1 MDGTFRPYGPVHWTV
16 LIVVVAGALLLA
28 LLGRR
33 TRGSVV
39 FARAFAAVIVAYA
52 LAMQIYRILPD
63 HWDIATSLPL
73 HFSDLTWMTAAYALW
88 TRRQWAFALTYY
100 WGLTL
105 NPQAMLTPA
114 LDAPDFP
121 HIEFIDFWVLHTLA
135 VWATVHL
142 TWGLGMRPNW
152 RSFATAVTVTVA
164 WGLVLLGFNSLA
176 GTNYGFVNAKPE
188 NPSLLDLM
196 GDWPWYLGAE
206 LVIGM
211 AAWALIT
218 WPWTRLSET
227 SAQPLSGRKTSGKWL
242 C

>member
-1 MDGTFRPYGPVHWTV
+1 MDGTFRPYGSIHWTV
-16 LIVVVAGALLLA
+16 LTVIVAGALLLA
-28 LLGRR
+28 VLGRR
-33 TRGSVV
+33 TRGTAV
-39 FARAFAAVIVAYA
+39 FARTFAVVIVAYA
-52 LAMQIYRILPD
+52 LAMQIYRILPG

-88 TRRQWAFALTYY
+88 TRRQWAFSLTYY

-114 LDAPDFP
+114 TDAPDFP

-135 VWATVHL
+135 VWATVYL

-152 RSFATAVTVTVA
+152 RSLTTAVTVTVA
-164 WGLVLLGFNSLA
+164 WGVVLLGFNSLA

-196 GDWPWYLGAE
+196 GDWPWYLGVE
-206 LVIGM
+206 LVIGI

-218 WPWTRLSET
+218 WPWTG
-227 SAQPLSGRKTSGKWL
+227 SATRPTPTRPAAVPPPPAS
-242 C
+242 

>member
-1 MDGTFRPYGPVHWTV
+1 MDGTFRPYGSIHWTV
-16 LIVVVAGALLLA
+16 LAVIVAGALLLA
-28 LLGRR
+28 VLGRR
-33 TRGSVV
+33 TRGTAV
-39 FARAFAAVIVAYA
+39 FARTFAVVIVAYA
-52 LAMQIYRILPD
+52 LAMQVYRLLPG

-88 TRRQWAFALTYY
+88 TRRQWAFSLTYY

-114 LDAPDFP
+114 TDAPDFP

-135 VWATVHL
+135 VWATVYL

-152 RSFATAVTVTVA
+152 RSFTTAVTVTVA
-164 WGLVLLGFNSLA
+164 WGVVLLGFNSIA

-206 LVIGM
+206 LVIGI

-218 WPWTRLSET
+218 WPWTR
-227 SAQPLSGRKTSGKWL
+227 SASRPTPTRPAAVPPPPAS
-242 C
+242 

>member
-1 MDGTFRPYGPVHWTV
+1 MDGSFRPYGSIHWTV
-16 LIVVVAGALLLA
+16 LIVVVVGAVLLA
-28 LLGRR
+28 VLGRR
-33 TRGSVV
+33 GRGTRAGIV
-39 FARAFAAVIVAYA
+39 FARTFAVVILAYA
-52 LAMQIYRILPD
+52 LSMQVYRILPG

-73 HFSDLTWMTAAYALW
+73 HFSDLTWMTAAYTLW
-88 TRRQWAFALTYY
+88 TRRQWSFALTYY

-135 VWATVHL
+135 VWATVYL

-152 RSFATAVTVTVA
+152 RSLATAVTVTVA
-164 WGLVLLGFNSLA
+164 WGVALLGFNSLA

-206 LVIGM
+206 LVIGI

-218 WPWTRLSET
+218 WPWTRRS
-227 SAQPLSGRKTSGKWL
+227 SIHSH
-242 C
+242 